1 MVSFNQQT
9 YPTDGIP
16 YGITIKN
23 AYRSSISGGNK
34 DGMIS
39 FSGYKVYGLSINSGD
54 ISLTSSS
61 GYFNVQDLTRIGV
74 SEGYTTANITVEKTN
89 IIGDKTISYDGASI
103 SYNDVYVDGSAGTY
117 TVTIG
122 GVAYDS
128 IEQGDAKL
136 IKKVE
141 LN

>member
-1 MVSFNQQT
+1 MTSYSYNGFILNSSYVST
-9 YPTDGIP
+9 WAKDDG
-16 YGITIKN
+16 GALN
-23 AYRSSISGGNK
+23 
-34 DGMIS
+34 
-39 FSGYKVYGLSINSGD
+39 SGYRGTDVLE
-54 ISLTSSS
+54 
-61 GYFNVQDLTRIGV
+61 RIGNDSNNRTV
-74 SEGYTTANITVEKTN
+74 SVTVEKTN

-122 GVAYDS
+122 GVAYNP